1 MVLKLFKA
9 VWFLSLM
16 GFMLI
21 FMYIYASLP
30 VNVVIREGL
39 EPLATTKDVI
49 FYSSLIIV
57 SLVNALVFVISK
69 LYKSKNDQFNSW
81 FFGQIILL
89 NFFFC
94 TVLGFINVLNSG
106 EKFAFENLG
115 VVIYGSVILIVLWA
129 LGWPIYVFSQKFL
142 TKQGV

>member
-39 EPLATTKDVI
+39 EPIATTKDVI
-49 FYSSLIIV
+49 FYLSLIAV
-57 SLVNALVFVISK
+57 SLVNVLVFVIGR
-69 LYKSKNDQFNSW
+69 LFKSKNDQFNTW

-106 EKFAFENLG
+106 EKFAYENLG

-129 LGWPIYVFSQKFL
+129 LGWPIYVWTQKIF
-142 TKQGV
+142 TKQAV

>member
-1 MVLKLFKA
+1 MILKLFKA

-16 GFMLI
+16 GFMAI

-30 VNVVIREGL
+30 EKVAISDGL
-39 EPLATTKDVI
+39 DTLSLSKDMI
-49 FYSSLIIV
+49 FYLSVLTVSLINV
-57 SLVNALVFVISK
+57 LVFVITK
-69 LYKSKNDQFNSW
+69 LYGNRNDPFSTW

-106 EKFAFENLG
+106 EKFAFERLG
-115 VVIYGSVILIVLWA
+115 VVIYGSIVLIVLWA
-129 LGWPIYVFSQKFL
+129 LAWPIYTLSRKFF
-142 TKQGV
+142 TKQAV